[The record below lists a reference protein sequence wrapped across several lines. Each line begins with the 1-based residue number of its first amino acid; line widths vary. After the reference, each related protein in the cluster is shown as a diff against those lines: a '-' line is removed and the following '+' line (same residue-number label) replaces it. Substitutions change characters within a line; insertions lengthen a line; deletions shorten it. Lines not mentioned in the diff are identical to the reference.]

1 MDFAVSTSFCSE
13 VMPVLAAC
21 RTCTPLPMPSSR
33 LLMSLARLSSEA
45 AVKKLVGLSRA
56 VLTFLPV
63 ARRFCVVASK
73 SAVDCSERR
82 FWRTDDE
89 RTIPDITHILL
100 DDTIDAT
107 PERSSGGRATLFSES
122 YPFVNRTPSTNT
134 QRMKNR

>member
-1 MDFAVSTSFCSE
+1 VAIDFAVSTSFCSE

-21 RTCTPLPMPSSR
+21 STCTPLPMPSRR
-33 LLMSLARLSSEA
+33 LLMSPARESSDC

-63 ARRFCVVASK
+63 ARRFCVVASR

-82 FWRTDDE
+82 FWRTDEE

-100 DDTIDAT
+100 DEHD
-107 PERSSGGRATLFSES
+107 
-122 YPFVNRTPSTNT
+122 
-134 QRMKNR
+134 